1 MAQRDRVCVGL
12 IAGAHGVRGL
22 VKLKSF
28 TADPAAIVS
37 YGPLTDE
44 AGARSFRIE
53 LAGSV
58 KDHLLA
64 RIEGVGDR
72 DRAEALRGTRLHV
85 ERERLPE
92 PEDEDEFYHAD
103 LIGLEAVL
111 PDGTPFGT
119 VVAVYDFGAGDMLEL
134 RQGAASGKAAG
145 GTVTVPFTRAAV
157 PVVDVKAGRI
167 TVDPPA
173 GLLEPPERPPED
185 EAGEPEI
192 GEPGAGE

>member
-28 TADPAAIVS
+28 TAEPAAIAS

-44 AGARSFRIE
+44 SGARSFRIE
-53 LAGSV
+53 LAGSG
-58 KDHLLA
+58 KDHWLA
-64 RIEGVGDR
+64 RIEGVADR

-85 ERERLPE
+85 ERARLPE

-103 LIGLEAVL
+103 LIGLDAYL
-111 PDGTPFGT
+111 PDGSVFGK
-119 VVAVYDFGAGDMLEL
+119 VVAIYDFGAGDVVEL
-134 RQGAASGKAAG
+134 RQEPAPANAG
-145 GTVTVPFTRAAV
+145 GRTVTVPFTRAAV
-157 PVVDVKAGRI
+157 PVVDIEAGRI

-173 GLLEPPERPPED
+173 GLLEPAEKP
-185 EAGEPEI
+185 GEKDADREV
-192 GEPGAGE
+192 GG